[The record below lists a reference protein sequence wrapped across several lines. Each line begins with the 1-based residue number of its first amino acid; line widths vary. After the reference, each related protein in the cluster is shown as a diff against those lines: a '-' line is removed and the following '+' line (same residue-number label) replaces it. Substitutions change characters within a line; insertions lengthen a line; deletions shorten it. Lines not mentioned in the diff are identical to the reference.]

1 MAEYRIQGNQ
11 FPALAEGQA
20 YEHLGIPT
28 GYHVDQS
35 PEDTIDRM
43 TFELERLDTS
53 LLAPWQKI
61 DALSTFILPKISFVL
76 RGCQVQ
82 KNPLKVLDK
91 KVKKALKAWMNL
103 PQRASPEL
111 LYVPMKKG
119 GAGVLPMADLV
130 EVASIVQA
138 YKMLTCPES
147 LVHDTATSQL
157 REVVQRR
164 IGRHP
169 STMDLARYL
178 SGDLTEEFGR
188 DGGDISSLWSR
199 ARNAS
204 RRLSRRLDVKWLAS
218 DDTLSIQLGR
228 DNAPGSFT
236 IAPSTRQHL
245 EWRLKDALRNLYA
258 SSLSRKPDQGKT
270 FKCFSKSAASNHF
283 LRSGFATRFC
293 DWRFIHRARLDCVPL
308 NATRRFGN
316 GDKRCRSVKTR
327 TKLSLRSQSLQNT
340 RCSLAKTP
348 QRGPDRLVKAIPQ
361 RLGTIS
367 INRQVPNT
375 NSILRPDIVV
385 INENESKITIV
396 DVSIPFENEP
406 QALSRARQAKLEKYN
421 GIAEELRAQG
431 YETSVDAFIVGAL
444 GTWDPENEEVLRKC
458 GVSQRYATLM
468 RRLMCSDAIKWSRD
482 IYVEH
487 LTGVR
492 QY

>member
-1 MAEYRIQGNQ
+1 
-11 FPALAEGQA
+11 
-20 YEHLGIPT
+20 
-28 GYHVDQS
+28 
-35 PEDTIDRM
+35 M

-53 LLAPWQKI
+53 LLEPWQKI
-61 DALSTFILPKISFVL
+61 DALSTFILSKISFVL

-91 KVKKALKAWMNL
+91 NVKKALKAWMNL

-147 LVHDTATSQL
+147 LLHDTATSQL

-204 RRLSRRLDVKWLAS
+204 RRLSKRLDVKWLVS

-245 EWRLKDALRNLYA
+245 EWRLKDALRKLYA
-258 SSLSRKPDQGKT
+258 SSLSRKPDQEKT
-270 FKCFSKSAASNHF
+270 FECFSKNAASNHF

-316 GDKRCRSVKTR
+316 GDKRCRR
-327 TKLSLRSQSLQNT
+327 CQDQNET
-340 RCSLAKTP
+340 LPHVLNHCRIHAAAW
-348 QRGPDRLVKAIPQ
+348 QRRHNAVQDRLVKAVPQ

-375 NSILRPDIVV
+375 NSNLRPDIVV

-396 DVSIPFENEP
+396 DVSIPFENES
-406 QALSRARQAKLEKYN
+406 QALSRARQAELKKYN

-468 RRLMCSDAIKWSRD
+468 RRRMCSDDIKWSRD
-482 IYVEH
+482 IYVEL
-487 LTGVR
+487 LTGVG